1 MDKWYDQNLPSSS
14 SNIICSI
21 DDLINNFKNSEI
33 GKAQLFLILQEIVH
47 TPIYYAH
54 DSLEAA
60 GKEVDFEGTI
70 NDISK
75 RMGLNDLGLQIIK
88 NTKSFYKDVKKEN
101 TSILKW
107 GIYGLMGASTIAT
120 ILAIPVIAPAIG
132 GLMGLSGAAATASG
146 LAILGG
152 GSIAAGGLGMAGGMT
167 LLVGGS
173 GILGAIAG
181 GAAGKLLS
189 QLPQET
195 IALNVIKVVN
205 LIIYLNSNNGISKH
219 YSDELLT
226 EAKMLFIEFKQAT
239 EKELVINGINKD
251 KKEIIQLLDILNV
264 GLKRII

>member
-1 MDKWYDQNLPSSS
+1 
-14 SNIICSI
+14 
-21 DDLINNFKNSEI
+21 
-33 GKAQLFLILQEIVH
+33 
-47 TPIYYAH
+47 
-54 DSLEAA
+54 
-60 GKEVDFEGTI
+60 
-70 NDISK
+70 
-75 RMGLNDLGLQIIK
+75 
-88 NTKSFYKDVKKEN
+88 
-101 TSILKW
+101 
-107 GIYGLMGASTIAT
+107 MGASAIAT
-120 ILAIPVIAPAIG
+120 ILAMPVIAPAIG

-167 LLVGGS
+167 LLAGGS

-226 EAKMLFIEFKQAT
+226 EAKMLFIEFKQVT